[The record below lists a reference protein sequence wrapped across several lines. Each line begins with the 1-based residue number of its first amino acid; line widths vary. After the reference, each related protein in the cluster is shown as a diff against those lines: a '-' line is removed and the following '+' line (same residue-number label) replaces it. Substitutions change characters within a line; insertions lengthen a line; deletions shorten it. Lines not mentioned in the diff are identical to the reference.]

1 MPFVSCVAQSQS
13 ESLPEDAT
21 GAFPAIDR
29 MLEAD
34 GLYAEQAKRH
44 AAKLKEAK
52 KYKAEATGSPGFQLR
67 LLSRLLGSRSVVPVR
82 EVRGP
87 CTTGNRWRMHL
98 HGS

>member
-52 KYKAEATGSPGFQLR
+52 TQ
-67 LLSRLLGSRSVVPVR
+67 PVLA
-82 EVRGP
+82 P
-87 CTTGNRWRMHL
+87 K
-98 HGS
+98 